1 MNTLYFRML
10 LLVLAVVILGLLLK
24 KYDGWTK
31 FRLHMMMLFT
41 KLSVGPSKREMFDLK
56 AFDDICDDAQKKEY
70 KLLYGEKI
78 NEERLKRWC
87 INRSKVKLGDNP
99 CNGCTI
105 KSEDDKPTGCTKKL
119 HNKLVLS
126 CTSFDNIRCDVCKDW
141 EDTDDFKY
149 KMGSDYQDYMNKTVT
164 YSSSD
169 GNNQVENKNTN
180 GSPTASSTL
189 SNSLNNLNTIL
200 TQRLSENT
208 LSISSNEVT
217 SSTSVLDKL
226 GELLA
231 EGDIQEVNSFRNFSY
246 EGNVGHALPV
256 DTSFSQLT
264 GGNTM
269 DEYSK
274 YRNYL

>member
-1 MNTLYFRML
+1 MAEPQPQVTSM
-10 LLVLAVVILGLLLK
+10 
-24 KYDGWTK
+24 
-31 FRLHMMMLFT
+31 
-41 KLSVGPSKREMFDLK
+41 SKIK
-56 AFDDICDDAQKKEY
+56 S
-70 KLLYGEKI
+70 KLL
-78 NEERLKRWC
+78 RPAL
-87 INRSKVKLGDNP
+87 
-99 CNGCTI
+99 
-105 KSEDDKPTGCTKKL
+105 
-119 HNKLVLS
+119 
-126 CTSFDNIRCDVCKDW
+126 TSNFLC
-141 EDTDDFKY
+141 EF
-149 KMGSDYQDYMNKTVT
+149 Q
-164 YSSSD
+164 
-169 GNNQVENKNTN
+169 
-180 GSPTASSTL
+180 PPSTL

>member
-1 MNTLYFRML
+1 ML

-24 KYDGWTK
+24 KYDGWMK

>member
-1 MNTLYFRML
+1 ML

-189 SNSLNNLNTIL
+189 SNSLNNFNTIL

-269 DEYSK
+269 D
-274 YRNYL
+274 